1 MNINDIHWNFSDNG
15 TKEPAKS
22 RFWNFY
28 NFWTAWNFLM
38 RFSLLCSGKW
48 ALSFY
53 ICVFINTGVSLKYE
67 AYPIKWTSDTWCFA
81 GLYLP
86 CGSFQRLRWSTA
98 VWCHWRNLK
107 PVHVIRK
114 ILWKTESVMI
124 GKIVTFWRVKMQIWV
139 IYGIL
144 LVTEC
149 CGTLG
154 TAVNE
159 AYFALFSM
167 GAHVT
172 GMTPKCIISFFFLFG
187 RYCFQQT
194 HSYLNWLSHMTQHVV
209 YL

>member
-1 MNINDIHWNFSDNG
+1 MSFLLLKINLLLKFD
-15 TKEPAKS
+15 
-22 RFWNFY
+22 
-28 NFWTAWNFLM
+28 FL
-38 RFSLLCSGKW
+38 
-48 ALSFY
+48 
-53 ICVFINTGVSLKYE
+53 LKYE
-67 AYPIKWTSDTWCFA
+67 AYPIKWTSHTWSFA

-98 VWCHWRNLK
+98 VWCRWRNLK

-124 GKIVTFWRVKMQIWV
+124 GKIVTFWTVKMQIQV

-144 LVTEC
+144 LVNEC

-159 AYFALFSM
+159 AYFALFPM

-172 GMTPKCIISFFFLFG
+172 GMTPEKSLTQISLCITLEWEMEKSKNGKRRQKLISASWF
-187 RYCFQQT
+187 
-194 HSYLNWLSHMTQHVV
+194 LSHNILGHSQGV
-209 YL
+209 YKIWRLWLL